1 VTTKPTARRM
11 GDRMR
16 DVLQATTLVGAGYA
30 IWIAVA
36 HPLTPLDTVTYARW
50 ADVLVAYRFNVFS
63 FLRTESFAAPLEFYL
78 LWIGIVAVAR
88 AMFGKASA
96 AALLMVNWAA
106 VCVIAYS
113 VLRAASRLNAS
124 RVSIYRTAGLL
135 LIAPDLLMFAPVVL
149 GDVVYTMLATL
160 VICAGVRRLTE
171 PNARTPGAWLAL
183 VAASAVRPVVAPLA
197 AAWLVAVALLPR
209 VRMRLVIGVVAG
221 LMVTGVFLHALLMLQ
236 DTPAPVFEVWIGR
249 MRTAYAEGVV
259 VFDRPETFL
268 PAARSV
274 PDVVRLTL
282 VKLGYFFAPV
292 LPGYSRSHVLIN
304 LAFFGSAYALA
315 ALAIARAAHRRAVLF
330 LLIYIA
336 SVSLFHAMQEID
348 FDHRYRLPVLPALLL
363 LSAMARVRR
372 PAVAA

>member
-1 VTTKPTARRM
+1 
-11 GDRMR
+11 
-16 DVLQATTLVGAGYA
+16 
-30 IWIAVA
+30 
-36 HPLTPLDTVTYARW
+36 
-50 ADVLVAYRFNVFS
+50 
-63 FLRTESFAAPLEFYL
+63 
-78 LWIGIVAVAR
+78 
-88 AMFGKASA
+88 
-96 AALLMVNWAA
+96 
-106 VCVIAYS
+106 
-113 VLRAASRLNAS
+113 
-124 RVSIYRTAGLL
+124 
-135 LIAPDLLMFAPVVL
+135 
-149 GDVVYTMLATL
+149 
-160 VICAGVRRLTE
+160 
-171 PNARTPGAWLAL
+171 
-183 VAASAVRPVVAPLA
+183 
-197 AAWLVAVALLPR
+197 
-209 VRMRLVIGVVAG
+209 MRLVIGVVAG

-372 PAVAA
+372 PAVAP